1 MRGKGQVPDRAELR
15 FMRELIAGIDKYSGE
30 SYWGD
35 ATQGGGDGVRGLFR
49 ELGKGGL
56 SYLEGQK
63 EPADEHSGKGVY
75 SCRCPV
81 VGRSLRGTDQC
92 G

>member
-1 MRGKGQVPDRAELR
+1 MSLTEQNLDR

-56 SYLEGQK
+56 LYLKGQK
-63 EPADEHSGKGVY
+63 QPADEHSGKGVY